1 MQSSVTENVKCH
13 ISRFFSTASSC
24 WLPLDLP
31 GQFSPKSQLSE
42 PLQNCSQSLVSSSST
57 WSSPSC
63 PSAARWG
70 RRRRRGTCPC
80 MSRGWRGT
88 YKMVKQIRPHLTKV
102 ASHPCSRL
110 LLESSGLNPMPV
122 LKLSDFHFQDPRL
135 KPALP
140 GGLVWLCS
148 NPCHRPHSCTLHV
161 LLRPCVEVVESD
173 ALFNTIP
180 VDVFAN
186 FLLQTYVYLLI
197 SCYRPNT
204 RLWPLAVIGG
214 ALWVPGS
221 RHSKDEK
228 SETQLFCCLKSCFS
242 PE

>member
-42 PLQNCSQSLVSSSST
+42 PLQNCSRSLVSSSST

-140 GGLVWLCS
+140 DGLVWLCS

-186 FLLQTYVYLLI
+186 FLLQTYYYRIHVTDRIPVSGHLLLLVVP
-197 SCYRPNT
+197 SGFQV
-204 RLWPLAVIGG
+204 LATQKMRN
-214 ALWVPGS
+214 L
-221 RHSKDEK
+221 RHNF
-228 SETQLFCCLKSCFS
+228 FCCWKSCFS